1 MEKILFFFVK
11 AVYFLLR
18 LVYMIVQ
25 TVIGGI
31 MVSKNKAKMI
41 GLTVFTSTVLLSG
54 CGLFNTETQQKIDP
68 PKTVTV
74 KEDVVSKETSA
85 KEKEAA
91 TKNTVQ
97 TELYL
102 IDKDGYVVPR
112 TLALPKTTSVAKQAL
127 EYLVTN
133 GPVTDLLPNDFRA
146 VLPEDT
152 QVSVNINK
160 DNGVATVNFSKEFK
174 NYQPEDEQ
182 KILQSVTW
190 TLTQFDNIKSVKL
203 KMNGHD
209 LTEMPV
215 SGTPISE
222 NLSRATGINLDNT
235 DVADITNTKPVT
247 VYYIG
252 GEEGSY
258 YYVPVTRRISNDT
271 KDNYAAIVDELIQGP
286 SQNSTLVSEFMSDVK
301 LLDTPKYENGTVTLN
316 FNKNIYDSLK
326 GKEISQNLLDTL
338 VLSLTEQQGVE
349 KVAVEVD
356 GKVDIKND
364 KGKKVSEPV
373 TRPEKVNTGSY

>member
-1 MEKILFFFVK
+1 M
-11 AVYFLLR
+11 
-18 LVYMIVQ
+18 
-25 TVIGGI
+25 TV
-31 MVSKNKAKMI
+31 
-41 GLTVFTSTVLLSG
+41 LTSTVLLSG
-54 CGLFNTETQQKIDP
+54 CGLFNTETQKKIDP

-74 KEDVVSKETSA
+74 KEGAVSKETMA
-85 KEKEAA
+85 KEKEVA
-91 TKNTVQ
+91 KNTVK

-102 IDKDGYVVPR
+102 IDKDGYVVPQ

-127 EYLVTN
+127 QYLVAN
-133 GPVTDLLPNDFRA
+133 GPVTDMLPNDFRA

-152 QVSVNINK
+152 DMSVDINK

-203 KMNGHD
+203 KMNGHE

-215 SGTPISE
+215 NGTPVSE
-222 NLSRATGINLDNT
+222 NLSRATGINIDNT
-235 DVADITNTKPVT
+235 DVVDITNTKPVT
-247 VYYIG
+247 VYYMG

-258 YYVPVTRRISNDT
+258 YYVPVTRRISNAE
-271 KDNYAAIVDELIQGP
+271 KDNYAAVVNELIKGP
-286 SQNSTLVSEFMSDVK
+286 SAKSSLVSEFMSDVK
-301 LLDTPKYENGTVTLN
+301 LLDAPKYENGTVTLN
-316 FNKNIYDSLK
+316 FNKNIFDSFK
-326 GKEISQNLLDTL
+326 EKEISQSLLDTL

-356 GKVDIKND
+356 GKTGILND

-373 TRPEKVNTGSY
+373 TRPEKVNTGSF

>member
-1 MEKILFFFVK
+1 M
-11 AVYFLLR
+11 
-18 LVYMIVQ
+18 
-25 TVIGGI
+25 TV
-31 MVSKNKAKMI
+31 
-41 GLTVFTSTVLLSG
+41 LTSTVLLSG
-54 CGLFNTETQQKIDP
+54 CGLFNTETQKKIDP

-74 KEDVVSKETSA
+74 KEGAVNKETMA
-85 KEKEAA
+85 KEKEVA
-91 TKNTVQ
+91 KNTVK

-102 IDKDGYVVPR
+102 IDKDGYVVPQ

-127 EYLVTN
+127 QYLVAN
-133 GPVTDLLPNDFRA
+133 GPVTDMLPNDFRA

-152 QVSVNINK
+152 DMSVDINK

-215 SGTPISE
+215 NGTPVSE
-222 NLSRATGINLDNT
+222 NLSRATGINIDNT
-235 DVADITNTKPVT
+235 DVVDITNTKPVT
-247 VYYIG
+247 VYYMG

-258 YYVPVTRRISNDT
+258 YYVPVTRRISNT
-271 KDNYAAIVDELIQGP
+271 EKDNYAAVVNELIKGP
-286 SQNSTLVSEFMSDVK
+286 SAKSSLVSEFMSDVK
-301 LLDTPKYENGTVTLN
+301 LLDAPKYENGTVTLN
-316 FNKNIYDSLK
+316 FNKNIFDSFK
-326 GKEISQNLLDTL
+326 EKEISQSLLDTL

-349 KVAVEVD
+349 KVAVEVN
-356 GKVDIKND
+356 GKADIKND
-364 KGKKVSEPV
+364 QGKKVSEPV